1 MVAETEKSQTSPDS
15 KNIAPDAVNAVD
27 ELTEPAQDAAGKQP
41 DGSSF
46 DIPRPFLTLE
56 QAAAILGKSLRAL
69 ERSILGRW
77 GNKLPDGWAARKIP
91 TEKGTEWRILPPPGF
106 RLRQVHN
113 AEEDGQTE
121 YGADST
127 DEPLASLTGSERR
140 KAAWPQSLDRHA
152 IIIDRSEEVEYL
164 LRELVQSQKQLSE
177 ERRLRMEDLRLIT
190 QMQGSMRLLETRA
203 NETSK
208 LKDEFSTAQQEL
220 KLLKD
225 QYLELLHQPWWKRI
239 FRRRPQ

>member
-1 MVAETEKSQTSPDS
+1 MVAETEKAATSPDS
-15 KNIAPDAVNAVD
+15 KEIAPAIGNSTS
-27 ELTEPAQDAAGKQP
+27 ERPEAAREAESKQP
-41 DGSSF
+41 DSSSF

-56 QAAAILGKSLRAL
+56 QAATILGKSLRAL

-91 TEKGTEWRILPPPGF
+91 TEKGLEWRIVPPPGF
-106 RLRQVHN
+106 RLRQVN
-113 AEEDGQTE
+113 NVEEDGQAE
-121 YGADST
+121 YGTELS
-127 DEPLASLTGSERR
+127 EESLASFNSGDKR
-140 KAAWPQSLDRHA
+140 KAAWPQSVDRHA

-203 NETSK
+203 SETSK
-208 LKDEFSTAQQEL
+208 LKDEFSAAQQEL
-220 KLLKD
+220 KLVKD
-225 QYLELLHQPWWKRI
+225 QYLELLNQPWWKRI
-239 FRRRPQ
+239 FRRR